1 MALRDDLGES
11 VTGVDTS
18 RAMLEQFDR
27 KAEGRGVT
35 TAAVE
40 VRPGAYCMK

>member
-1 MALRDDLGES
+1 MAIRAGLGEQ

-27 KAEGRGVT
+27 KAEGRGVST
-35 TAAVE
+35 VAIE
-40 VRPGAYCMK
+40 VR